1 MKFIVTKTMGPD
13 GWAQVLKPVEHNLK
27 TTLAI
32 SSEIPSIITTGEL
45 GQYFVIDSKYASVPE
60 DMNKPNIYKM
70 LCIGAD
76 IIPTGESSCKKHIV
90 LFSTEIGDIH
100 YDIEQDSVFFPVQI
114 GQELLVRRPKDI
126 DFRAENNGFKIVKN
140 ITIDKMRT
148 DFVLQNQR

>member
-1 MKFIVTKTMGPD
+1 MGPD
-13 GWAQVLKPVEHNLK
+13 GWAQVLKPVEHNRK
-27 TTLAI
+27 TILAI
-32 SSEIPSIITTGEL
+32 SSEIPSIITTGKL

-76 IIPTGESSCKKHIV
+76 IIPTSESSCKKHIV

-100 YDIEQDSVFFPVQI
+100 YDIEQDNVFFPVQI

-126 DFRAENNGFKIVKN
+126 DFSTENNGFKIVKN